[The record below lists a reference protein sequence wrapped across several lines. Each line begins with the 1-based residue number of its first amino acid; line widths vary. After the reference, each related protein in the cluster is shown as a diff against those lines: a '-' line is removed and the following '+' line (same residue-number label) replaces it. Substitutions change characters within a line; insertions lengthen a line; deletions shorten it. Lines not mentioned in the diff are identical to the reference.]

1 MMADSPWLAELKA
14 SIARNAG
21 GNHAGEQQAL
31 GALELLPSVPD
42 DEIRR
47 AYLASDGEAGDPL
60 VEVLIA
66 VIEQRG
72 IDL

>member
-1 MMADSPWLAELKA
+1 MTDSQWLADLKA
-14 SIARNAG
+14 SIAG
-21 GNHAGEQQAL
+21 DGAGEQQAL
-31 GALELLPSVPD
+31 GALELLPSVSD

-47 AYLASDGEAGDPL
+47 AYLATEGEAGDPL

-66 VIEQRG
+66 VTEQRG